1 MDIFKK
7 ILSHLKPY
15 FGNGEFQIIEN
26 LYEQSYRNSK
36 SYRNIIKDLKEEGLI
51 NTEGGTLQ
59 RQRKF
64 ISTNLN
70 NLTEGIN
77 YLRNAQGSYIPI
89 HAKITFKGIEYLNNL
104 NSTKPDSLKILF
116 LSANTEES
124 SKIRI
129 DKEYKAITD
138 ELNNA
143 INMEHIKLYTRL
155 AVDLNTLINAL
166 IELSP
171 HILHFSGHGNND
183 GIELEGE
190 SRPFFLKNESLEKLI
205 DILSPDLECIVLNS
219 CYSEGQA
226 LRLTEKINAVI
237 GMGDTI
243 EDEVA
248 ILFSKGFYKGV
259 SKEFDYSKCY
269 ELGKQMINTF
279 NYEESEIP
287 ILYLKNANISN
298 S

>member
-171 HILHFSGHGNND
+171 NILHFSGHGNND

-259 SKEFDYSKCY
+259 SKKFDYSKCY